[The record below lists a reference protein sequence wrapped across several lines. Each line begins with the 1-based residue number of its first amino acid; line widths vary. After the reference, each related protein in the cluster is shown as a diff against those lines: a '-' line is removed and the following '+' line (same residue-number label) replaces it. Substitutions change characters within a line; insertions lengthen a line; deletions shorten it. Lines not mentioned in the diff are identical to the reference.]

1 MAAVH
6 PAGPEPMIII
16 FSAISFLHLTGAYC
30 GTPLHDYTLKNS
42 IMHALKKQM
51 RIRIQAD
58 SANSI
63 LIGFLSN

>member
-1 MAAVH
+1 
-6 PAGPEPMIII
+6 
-16 FSAISFLHLTGAYC
+16 
-30 GTPLHDYTLKNS
+30 
-42 IMHALKKQM
+42 MHALKKQM

>member
-1 MAAVH
+1 
-6 PAGPEPMIII
+6 MIII
-16 FSAISFLHLTGAYC
+16 FFCHNLSPFKQGAYAVR
-30 GTPLHDYTLKNS
+30 PYTITVRKILS
-42 IMHALKKQM
+42 CHALKKQM